1 MKAEKARID
10 VSFFMTPPFYVFLL
24 SKMDYINFSGVNL
37 KSNTAS
43 NSCRI
48 HYLIRIVSIKSFMNS
63 LHGENCSVNVI
74 IDEEQK
80 VKFIKVYDIPQLPDI
95 DEITDF
101 LKK

>member
-1 MKAEKARID
+1 
-10 VSFFMTPPFYVFLL
+10 
-24 SKMDYINFSGVNL
+24 
-37 KSNTAS
+37 
-43 NSCRI
+43 
-48 HYLIRIVSIKSFMNS
+48 MNS

-95 DEITDF
+95 DEIIDF